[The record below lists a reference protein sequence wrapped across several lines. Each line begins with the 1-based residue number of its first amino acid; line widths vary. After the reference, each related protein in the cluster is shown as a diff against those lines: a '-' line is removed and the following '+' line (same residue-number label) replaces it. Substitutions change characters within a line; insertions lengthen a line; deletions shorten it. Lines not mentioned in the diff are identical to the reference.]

1 MYNTKLVKSMKLFIK
16 SIAFTSILILIFSV
30 LPYNAN
36 AQFGDP
42 GEDPDAPI
50 DGGISVLVAAGIG
63 YGAKKMR
70 DSKKKKAEEIF
81 K

>member
-1 MYNTKLVKSMKLFIK
+1 MYYTKLVKSMKLFIK
-16 SIAFTSILILIFSV
+16 AIAITSILILIFSV

-42 GEDPDAPI
+42 GDDPDAPI
-50 DGGISVLVAAGIG
+50 DGGISVLIAAGIG

-70 DSKKKKAEEIF
+70 DSKKRKEEVL